1 MRIVE
6 NFLRC
11 NKFLLHADIGLT
23 IRSEPLTRD
32 NELTILVD
40 GFMDTI
46 TIYYFFPKV
55 CGSRGDD
62 VAKCGYL
69 HIWPVYEPMGV
80 LSQESYN
87 LDSSYRRD
95 FSHWLKMVCSF
106 REDSAVKM

>member
-23 IRSEPLTRD
+23 IRSEPLTRY

-46 TIYYFFPKV
+46 TIYYFFPK
-55 CGSRGDD
+55 C
-62 VAKCGYL
+62 
-69 HIWPVYEPMGV
+69 MGV
-80 LSQESYN
+80 EETMLQNVAICIFGPSMST
-87 LDSSYRRD
+87 
-95 FSHWLKMVCSF
+95 WGC
-106 REDSAVKM
+106 